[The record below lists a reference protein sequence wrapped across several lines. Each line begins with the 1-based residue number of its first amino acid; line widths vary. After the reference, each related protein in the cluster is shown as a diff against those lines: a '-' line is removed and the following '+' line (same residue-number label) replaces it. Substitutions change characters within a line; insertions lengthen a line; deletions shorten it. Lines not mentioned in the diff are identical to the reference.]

1 MKTGIRRFLY
11 AGVFLGLGACAVDD
25 SAPQPQTPDDDAAA
39 SIASDHFASLGSS
52 VTTRSVF
59 HDDLGAAHVRVQQ
72 QVDGLPVFEGEAIAH
87 LDPGGIVTSVTDD
100 FRPVGS
106 VDLTPSVD
114 INDAIVETAG
124 IAQVRDGT
132 ASADLTLYVSADDV
146 THLAWNV
153 ELVRDDGNDPID
165 QVALIDAHDRAVLLQ
180 YSKIETGKPGGGGV
194 TGTGVAAAGTGKSLY
209 AGTVGLG
216 TEVMSNGT
224 YGLIDLGRGG
234 QQVSDMGHKTSG
246 SGTLDTD
253 ADDVF
258 GSGSTSDA
266 ATVAVDAAYGAS
278 MTWDYYRNVHGRNGI
293 RNDGVGAASRVHYG
307 RSYNNAFWSDACF
320 CMSYGD
326 GDGRSL
332 GPVVALDVAGH
343 EMTHGVTAATAALV
357 YSGESG
363 GLNEAI
369 SDIFG
374 TSVEFYANNA
384 SEPGNYLIGEKVYT
398 PGTPGDALRYMDHPA
413 KDGGSVDNYSKY
425 TSSLDVHYSSGIAN
439 NAFYLLS
446 EGGTNDTSHLTVSG
460 ITRAKAEK
468 IFYRALT
475 VYMTSGTNFHGAR
488 VACLSAAG
496 DLYGVGGAE
505 YNATAAAWS
514 AVGVN

>member
-1 MKTGIRRFLY
+1 M
-11 AGVFLGLGACAVDD
+11 
-25 SAPQPQTPDDDAAA
+25 
-39 SIASDHFASLGSS
+39 
-52 VTTRSVF
+52 SVF

-72 QVDGLPVFEGEAIAH
+72 TVDGLPVFEGQAIAH
-87 LDPGGIVTSVTDD
+87 VDLGSNLITSVTDD
-100 FRPVGS
+100 FRHAGS
-106 VDLTPSVD
+106 VDLTPSVA
-114 INDAIVETAG
+114 INDAIVTTAG
-124 IAQVRDGT
+124 IAQVRDGNAT
-132 ASADLTLYVSADDV
+132 ADLQLFVAENGV
-146 THLAWNV
+146 THLVWNV
-153 ELVRDDGNDPID
+153 ELIRDDGDQPID
-165 QVALIDAHDRAVLLQ
+165 QVALIDAHDRSVLLT
-180 YSKIETGKPGGGGV
+180 YSKIETGRPGGGGV
-194 TGTGVAAAGTGKSLY
+194 TGTGVAANGTGHSLY

-224 YGLIDLGRGG
+224 YGLIDLGRGN
-234 QQVSDMGHKTSG
+234 QQTNDMAHKQSG
-246 SGTLDTD
+246 SGTLYTD
-253 ADDVF
+253 ADDAF
-258 GSGSTSDA
+258 GNGTASDSASTA
-266 ATVAVDAAYGAS
+266 ADVAYGAA

-293 RNDGVGAASRVHYG
+293 RNDGVGALSRVHYG
-307 RSYNNAFWSDACF
+307 RNYANAFWSDSCF
-320 CMSYGD
+320 CMTYGD
-326 GDGRSL
+326 GDGSSL
-332 GPVVALDVAGH
+332 GPVVSLDVAGH

-357 YSGESG
+357 YAGESG

-398 PGTPGDALRYMDHPA
+398 PSRSGDALRYMDHPS

-446 EGGTNDTSHLTVSG
+446 EGGTNDTSHQSVNG

-488 VACLSAAG
+488 VACLSAAS
-496 DLYGVGGAE
+496 DLYGLNSAE
-505 YNATAAAWS
+505 YNATASAWS